1 MGLRIAVGGFMHET
15 NTFVAKP
22 TTWND
27 FVEAGPWPTLTI
39 GEGVLSTFRGIN
51 LAIAYFMDAAE
62 KAGHVMV
69 PLAWGGAMPGGK
81 VARDAFERMAGIMV
95 DGLRRERPD
104 AVFLELHGAMV
115 AEHHDDGEGELLARV
130 RDTVGPDVPIL
141 MSLDLHANVSPAM
154 VAAADFILLLPH
166 LSPCRLGRLRWTLCR
181 MVRPRARRGS
191 SRRARSRQVPFPHPD
206 HHRLHL
212 YRARRSEL
220 YRVAE
225 AHRGEDRRASS
236 PSTWASRRP
245 TFAISSRASLP
256 MARDRS
262 RRRTSFPP
270 IASIPIRL
278 GCLRWTLCRMARPRA
293 RLEAVGPRAPA
304 GTVPRAGHHRLH
316 LCRAR
321 EGALRGAEA
330 HRGRRPACISPS
342 TWASRRPTSAT
353 VGPSVTAY
361 GPDQAGGRRRRRS
374 SVRGARRG
382 RAGLCRPSPAAGR

>member
-95 DGLRRERPD
+95 DGLRREKPD

-154 VAAADFILLLPH
+154 VAAADFISSYRTYPH
-166 LSPCRLGRLRWTLCR
+166 VDWGASGGRCR
-181 MVRPRARRGS
+181 
-191 SRRARSRQVPFPHPD
+191 
-206 HHRLHL
+206 
-212 YRARRSEL
+212 
-220 YRVAE
+220 
-225 AHRGEDRRASS
+225 
-236 PSTWASRRP
+236 
-245 TFAISSRASLP
+245 
-256 MARDRS
+256 
-262 RRRTSFPP
+262 
-270 IASIPIRL
+270 
-278 GCLRWTLCRMARPRA
+278 RMARPRA
-293 RLEAVGPRAPA
+293 RLEAPGAGAPA

-330 HRGRRPACISPS
+330 HRGGDRRASLPQHGLPAGRHPRRRPERHGLWPGS
-342 TWASRRPTSAT
+342 
-353 VGPSVTAY
+353 
-361 GPDQAGGRRRRRS
+361 AGGRRRRRS